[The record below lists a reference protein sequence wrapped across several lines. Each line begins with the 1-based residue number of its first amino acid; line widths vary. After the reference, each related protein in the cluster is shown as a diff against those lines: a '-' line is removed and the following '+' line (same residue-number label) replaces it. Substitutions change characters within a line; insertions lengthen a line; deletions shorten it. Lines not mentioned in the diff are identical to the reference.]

1 MLDNEQ
7 SLFFIRPSSETH
19 EARKQ
24 RLICLCHL
32 KKTFMYNFKFEL
44 FIETKP
50 CEHFRI
56 SKRIFLQ
63 AKFIGKSLASG
74 PKNVIKSQ

>member
-1 MLDNEQ
+1 M
-7 SLFFIRPSSETH
+7 R

-32 KKTFMYNFKFEL
+32 KKTLILQHNFKFEL
-44 FIETKP
+44 FIEIKL

-56 SKRIFLQ
+56 SKRIFVQ
-63 AKFIGKSLASG
+63 AKFIGKSSASS
-74 PKNVIKSQ
+74 PKVDF